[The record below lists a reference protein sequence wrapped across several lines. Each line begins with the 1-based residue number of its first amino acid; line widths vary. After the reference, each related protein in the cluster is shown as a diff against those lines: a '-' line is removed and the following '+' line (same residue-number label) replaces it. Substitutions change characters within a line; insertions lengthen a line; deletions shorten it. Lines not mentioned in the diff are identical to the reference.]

1 MIQKSYYLFLYF
13 TKNTFSLSFYFPTY
27 TILKYDKKLVY
38 EYCTILV
45 YFFVRVCEQYSY
57 TSIVVVKFKWSS
69 MLVTICSMMFNRA
82 FELVV
87 SSWPDSMILRLCAIR
102 LDVSF
107 SDMFLVLVIDWWT
120 IKSIGHIY
128 YNPLIL
134 LRVQSSISFRMLWT
148 VHNVLIDPRVSQGGS
163 Q

>member
-1 MIQKSYYLFLYF
+1 
-13 TKNTFSLSFYFPTY
+13 
-27 TILKYDKKLVY
+27 
-38 EYCTILV
+38 
-45 YFFVRVCEQYSY
+45 
-57 TSIVVVKFKWSS
+57 
-69 MLVTICSMMFNRA
+69 
-82 FELVV
+82 
-87 SSWPDSMILRLCAIR
+87 MILRLCAIR